1 MSQLK
6 TEDGK
11 LTEAGIAH
19 VSALIAQLSDIEE
32 IMATATFPD
41 RPSGSLELKGTGKR
55 FYDPSKAV
63 RRGFAQ
69 AAVDTRRAL
78 AALGVTA
85 RETPWVAG
93 WLTEPPEAL
102 TIEDLERAEA
112 RAYEK
117 ARNLLMDAGRM
128 GGLASEMAPAVKRLL
143 EERQAALDACNAQRL
158 RAEAADEEIESLRG
172 HIESLKGSKR

>member
-1 MSQLK
+1 MNGPLK
-6 TEDGK
+6 TEDGM

-32 IMATATFPD
+32 IMTTATFAD
-41 RPSGSLELKGTGKR
+41 LPSGSLELKGTGKR
-55 FYDPSKAV
+55 FFDPSKAV

-85 RETPWVAG
+85 RETRWVAG
-93 WLTEPPEAL
+93 WLAEPPEAL
-102 TIEDLERAEA
+102 TVEDLDRAEA

-117 ARNLLMDAGRM
+117 VRSLLMDASRIS
-128 GGLASEMAPAVKRLL
+128 GLASEVAPAVEMLL
-143 EERQAALDACNAQRL
+143 EERQAALDACNVQRL
-158 RAEAADEEIESLRG
+158 RAEAADEEIESLKAAR
-172 HIESLKGSKR
+172 R